1 MKITLD
7 SSQFVFTPS
16 LNKISFANMN
26 GTFVPY
32 RLLAVTNVTTGKLIY
47 AVASQPAGYN
57 GTFSTTTYPNDT
69 LTYVSSNAG
78 QSASDIIEVLYDS
91 DTQPQLVSGTTASY
105 ILDSSSGSGIGGVP
119 DLSGGGYKLK
129 TSSSTLAADGTPI
142 LSTVDPMTGGDGLNM
157 HLQSSSYGGQLG
169 NPIPVPN
176 NNNALS
182 VGFLNNSVLVSPAM
196 DPVTNELKVQGSFTA
211 PALQNVNIT
220 EIAGTA
226 VSVGQ
231 AATDTGTI
239 RVASNQY
246 SSNGD
251 TLDYGNGQITSLGSQ
266 RMSLGDYAFSGPSG
280 VITVG
285 RNIITNGAN
294 SNDLN
299 GYRYFSIQIVC
310 TATAG
315 TFIFETSNDDINWQP
330 LAVSNQSLTTGVII
344 TSAITATP
352 SSFIYVGT
360 MTGRYIRIRVVT
372 TLTGGSAQAVCR
384 FSQVAPLANN
394 VTISS
399 GSASTVAPN
408 IDVLGSAVS
417 GSRYNQLE
425 IDFNTVPGASLITN
439 TTAGGGTITASN
451 GHSLY
456 ATSATTTSSAKGVS
470 VGIIQYRAANEMY
483 GYFSAAFTISGGARQ
498 TNSFQRIG
506 IYDTTNGFFIGWNGL
521 NFGVTKRTGGVDT
534 FVNRTAWNGDLLDG
548 SPSSKFT
555 RNNIPEAINLTVSN
569 LFRIRFAW
577 LGSASILFDVF
588 SPDGIW
594 VNYHSIK
601 QPNLDFNPSLTV
613 PNLPMTID
621 CAKAGT
627 GAEILTIATA
637 CWAGGTSSSYSPIT
651 STLTDQSLAALNRS
665 VITGVTTG
673 GGGGYVNVKVN
684 PSGALV
690 TDSTI
695 SGTPSVNI
703 SQYGGVATTLGQ
715 KVAASSIPVVV
726 ASDDIISVQRDELY
740 ITGASTL
747 TLSNNLLNSVAGLNS
762 IDAAGFRSAAVQVI
776 CSTASGAFIF
786 EHSADNINY
795 QNLPVF
801 RTDSASPN
809 ATLGA
814 IAASVGS
821 FVYQFP
827 IVSRYVRLRIST
839 ALGATVQAFS
849 RFSAD
854 PYVPQVVQ
862 VVNAS
867 AANLNATVSGSLT
880 SAGTVT
886 QATPANL
893 NCTALVAAAT
903 LASTVVTDVNAV
915 SVATTG
921 VNAATG
927 TAILSTHAHSFQASI
942 VATSGTGTVD
952 LVIQEAYDGSGT
964 TVWVD
969 VYHLDRV
976 TVSGAGTV
984 RQQIPSFKVNGD
996 RIRYSWTTTGT
1007 IVATLT
1013 VTRIPRQ
1020 VTSGNLRRIYD
1031 RTLVPSTLGSS
1042 TASLL
1047 TEGCEYNDLIVSM
1060 GAVGSAPVIQLQ
1072 GSEDNTNWYNI
1083 GTALTATVGATT
1095 ALGIAD
1101 GSNPKFCRA
1110 TVATAGAGSTLNYV
1124 AIKAKGAS

>member
-1 MKITLD
+1 MKITLQAA
-7 SSQFVFTPS
+7 QFVFTPS
-16 LNKISFANMN
+16 TNTVSFATML
-26 GTFVPY
+26 GAFKPEC
-32 RLLAVTNVTTGKLIY
+32 LLAVINTTTGKLVY
-47 AVASQPAGYN
+47 SAASQPAGFG
-57 GTFSTTTYPNDT
+57 GTFSTNIYPNDT
-69 LTYVSSNAG
+69 LTYLSSNAG
-78 QSASDIIEVLYDS
+78 QSASDILQVLYD
-91 DTQPQLVSGTTASY
+91 DQTFTQPVTGIIAAYTHDGNGNVIGSVQDPVSG
-105 ILDSSSGSGIGGVP
+105 D
-119 DLSGGGYKLK
+119 YKLL
-129 TSSSTLAADGTPI
+129 TGSNTYAADGTPI

-157 HLQSSSYGGQLG
+157 HLQSSSYGGQVG

-196 DPVTNELKVQGSFTA
+196 DPVTNELLVKTSGSVGT
-211 PALQNVNIT
+211 QDVNVT
-220 EIAGTA
+220 QVAGTA
-226 VSVGQ
+226 ISVGQ
-231 AATDTGTI
+231 AVTDTGTI
-239 RVASNQY
+239 RVASNGY

-285 RNIITNGAN
+285 RNIITDTAS

-425 IDFNTVPGASLITN
+425 IDFNTVPNASLL
-439 TTAGGGTITASN
+439 TTTVAGGGTITASN
-451 GHSLY
+451 GHTLF
-456 ATSATTTSSAKGVS
+456 ATSTPATSSARGVS
-470 VGIIQYRAANEMY
+470 VGVVQYRAANEMY
-483 GYFSAAFTISGGARQ
+483 GYFSAAFTISGARQ
-498 TNSFQRIG
+498 ANSFQRIG
-506 IYDTTNGFFIGWNGL
+506 IYDTNNGFFIGWNGL

-594 VNYHSIK
+594 VNYHTIK
-601 QPNLDFNPSLTV
+601 QPNIDFNPSLTV
-613 PNLPMTID
+613 PNLPMTVD

-627 GAEILTIATA
+627 GTEILTIATA

-651 STLTDQSLAALNRS
+651 ATLTDQSLASLNRS

-690 TDSTI
+690 TESTI
-695 SGTPSVNI
+695 SGTVTLTSPTPVTTENYI
-703 SQYGGVATTLGQ
+703 AGQLANNAT
-715 KVAASSIPVVV
+715 P
-726 ASDDIISVQRDELY
+726 
-740 ITGASTL
+740 ASTVAGSG
-747 TLSNNLLNSVAGLNS
+747 TNLLNAAGGATS
-762 IDAAGFRSAAVQVI
+762 IDATGYRTVTVQIICNSSAAVI
-776 CSTASGAFIF
+776 NF
-786 EHSADNINY
+786 EHSNDNINY
-795 QNLPVF
+795 QNFSVYRL
-801 RTDSASPN
+801 DASTTALTNVYGNITPG
-809 ATLGA
+809 TGT
-814 IAASVGS
+814 G
-821 FVYQFP
+821 FVYTFP
-827 IVSRYVRLRIST
+827 VMARYVRLRLNT
-839 ALGATVQAFS
+839 APGVGQTVQCFT
-849 RFSAD
+849 RFSAMTWH
-854 PYVPQVVQ
+854 PPQLAVM
-862 VVNAS
+862 NTT
-867 AANLNATVSGSLT
+867 AANLNATISGTATVS
-880 SAGTVT
+880 
-886 QATPANL
+886 QATAANL
-893 NCTALVAAAT
+893 NCTAAVSGAT
-903 LASTVVTDVNAV
+903 LASSAVGDMV
-915 SVATTG
+915 SVSTVASGNSGATGISVLNSHAQSFQVTNVITTG
-921 VNAATG
+921 TG
-927 TAILSTHAHSFQASI
+927 SI
-942 VATSGTGTVD
+942 DA
-952 LVIQEAYDGSGT
+952 VIQESYDAGAN
-964 TVWVD
+964 WVD
-969 VYHLDRV
+969 IYHLDRV
-976 TVSGAGTV
+976 TGAGTV
-984 RQQIPSFKVNGD
+984 RQQIPSLKVNGD
-996 RIRYSWTTTGT
+996 RVRYAWTVTGT
-1007 IVATLT
+1007 LTTATMS

-1020 VTSGNLRRIYD
+1020 VTSGNLRRIYN
-1031 RTLVPSTLGSS
+1031 RTLDPNTLNSS
-1042 TASLL
+1042 TPALF
-1047 TEGCEYNDLIVSM
+1047 TEGCEYTDLIVNM
-1060 GAVGSAPVIQLQ
+1060 AAGGTAPVIQLQ

-1083 GTALTATVGATT
+1083 GAALTATVGSTT
-1095 ALGIAD
+1095 AVSVAD
-1101 GSNPKFCRA
+1101 GSLPKFSRA
-1110 TVATAGAGSTLNYV
+1110 TVTTAGAGSTLNYV